1 MHPLQCCLARSNSS
15 TLIVAVYAL
24 SSKGPLTIPQDQNC
38 PAVNHS
44 ESFHLVYPMHT
55 QKQFCGCWFCGGYFG
70 VVCFHAVCECALTC
84 LCMLVL
90 FLQQAAISVKCNDLP
105 TPGGCARRIS
115 VASASFRPSW
125 SHTGWVWR
133 SLSNML
139 SLLDRLSYPESRG
152 QPFTSFFS
160 GETLSMFFTR
170 LWRNKVIC

>member
-1 MHPLQCCLARSNSS
+1 MHPLQRCLARSNSS
-15 TLIVAVYAL
+15 TLTVAVYSL
-24 SSKGPLTIPQDQNC
+24 SSRGLENYSPRPKLSSCQPLRKLSLGLSNAHTE
-38 PAVNHS
+38 AVLWV
-44 ESFHLVYPMHT
+44 LVLWWI
-55 QKQFCGCWFCGGYFG
+55 FWC
-70 VVCFHAVCECALTC
+70 CFHAVCECAFTC
-84 LCMLVL
+84 LCTLVL

-115 VASASFRPSW
+115 VASVSFRPSW

>member
-1 MHPLQCCLARSNSS
+1 MCIYLPVH
-15 TLIVAVYAL
+15 V
-24 SSKGPLTIPQDQNC
+24 
-38 PAVNHS
+38 
-44 ESFHLVYPMHT
+44 SFV
-55 QKQFCGCWFCGGYFG
+55 
-70 VVCFHAVCECALTC
+70 
-84 LCMLVL
+84 
-90 FLQQAAISVKCNDLP
+90 LQQAAVSIKCNDLP

-152 QPFTSFFS
+152 QLFTSFFS

-170 LWRNKVIC
+170 LWRNKVICLIISNPSVQQTQINKTNSTAGSLDSYFFYLELMLLVHVLLPVWFLSFIYPPV